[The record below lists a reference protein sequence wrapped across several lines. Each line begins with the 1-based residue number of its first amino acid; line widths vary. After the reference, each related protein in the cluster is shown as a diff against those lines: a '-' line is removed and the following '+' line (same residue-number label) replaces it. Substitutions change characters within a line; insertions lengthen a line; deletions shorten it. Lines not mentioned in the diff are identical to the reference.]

1 MKVLKMRFG
10 VTVATL
16 LATGAVV
23 GLRPIGWD
31 GLARA
36 TRKPALHN
44 SALNIAHQPA

>member
-10 VTVATL
+10 MTVATL

-31 GLARA
+31 GFGQAVAA
-36 TRKPALHN
+36 T
-44 SALNIAHQPA
+44 SAQKAEFQQILT